1 MNDRTMIKV
10 RCDKELLYIRTI
22 SWQKKSP
29 HRFAIL
35 RSELQKLEQEPNK
48 RVLTSD
54 CGSFASLRLTKGPDG
69 TQILEIRFTWLQ
81 EDGNDKVHGWK
92 EDVRIPYEPF
102 RAFSGAGEDMD
113 GAEWRQLSIPE
124 LVTRRY
130 EFRCRKNLHE
140 VTGCRLLRH
149 KLGKILE
156 QHFQWRGTEK
166 IVLYDDSQ
174 PYSFFFEE
182 YTPYGRGICGAVILH
197 GIEDIAK
204 ALFVIILLRV
214 WQFGS
219 AMVIFLAA
227 LKGVSQDLYEAASI
241 DGAGKWT
248 QFFKITV
255 PIITPVIF
263 YNLITQL
270 CQAFQEFNAP
280 YLVTKGGPN
289 GATTLISMLIYNNAF
304 LRHKMGMASAQAWVL
319 FVIVMTFTAVAF
331 ISQKKWVYYSDE
343 DGR

>member
-22 SWQKKSP
+22 SWEKKSP

-54 CGSFASLRLTKGPDG
+54 CGSFASLRLTKVPDG

-81 EDGNDKVHGWK
+81 EDGNDRVHGWK
-92 EDVRIPYEPF
+92 ENVRLPYEPF
-102 RAFSGAGEDMD
+102 RAFAGAGEDMD
-113 GAEWRQLSIPE
+113 GVEWRQLSIPE

-130 EFRCRKNLHE
+130 EFRCRKNLQE

-204 ALFVIILLRV
+204 AR
-214 WQFGS
+214 
-219 AMVIFLAA
+219 
-227 LKGVSQDLYEAASI
+227 
-241 DGAGKWT
+241 
-248 QFFKITV
+248 
-255 PIITPVIF
+255 
-263 YNLITQL
+263 
-270 CQAFQEFNAP
+270 
-280 YLVTKGGPN
+280 
-289 GATTLISMLIYNNAF
+289 
-304 LRHKMGMASAQAWVL
+304 
-319 FVIVMTFTAVAF
+319 
-331 ISQKKWVYYSDE
+331 YSVHT
-343 DGR
+343 

>member
-54 CGSFASLRLTKGPDG
+54 CGSFASLRLTK
-69 TQILEIRFTWLQ
+69 
-81 EDGNDKVHGWK
+81 
-92 EDVRIPYEPF
+92 
-102 RAFSGAGEDMD
+102 D

-204 ALFVIILLRV
+204 AR
-214 WQFGS
+214 
-219 AMVIFLAA
+219 
-227 LKGVSQDLYEAASI
+227 
-241 DGAGKWT
+241 
-248 QFFKITV
+248 
-255 PIITPVIF
+255 
-263 YNLITQL
+263 
-270 CQAFQEFNAP
+270 
-280 YLVTKGGPN
+280 
-289 GATTLISMLIYNNAF
+289 
-304 LRHKMGMASAQAWVL
+304 
-319 FVIVMTFTAVAF
+319 
-331 ISQKKWVYYSDE
+331 YSVHT
-343 DGR
+343 

>member
-1 MNDRTMIKV
+1 MIKV

-102 RAFSGAGEDMD
+102 RAFSGTGEDMD

-204 ALFVIILLRV
+204 AR
-214 WQFGS
+214 
-219 AMVIFLAA
+219 
-227 LKGVSQDLYEAASI
+227 
-241 DGAGKWT
+241 
-248 QFFKITV
+248 
-255 PIITPVIF
+255 
-263 YNLITQL
+263 
-270 CQAFQEFNAP
+270 
-280 YLVTKGGPN
+280 
-289 GATTLISMLIYNNAF
+289 
-304 LRHKMGMASAQAWVL
+304 
-319 FVIVMTFTAVAF
+319 
-331 ISQKKWVYYSDE
+331 YSVHT
-343 DGR
+343 

>member
-69 TQILEIRFTWLQ
+69 TQILE
-81 EDGNDKVHGWK
+81 
-92 EDVRIPYEPF
+92 
-102 RAFSGAGEDMD
+102 
-113 GAEWRQLSIPE
+113 
-124 LVTRRY
+124 
-130 EFRCRKNLHE
+130 
-140 VTGCRLLRH
+140 
-149 KLGKILE
+149 

-204 ALFVIILLRV
+204 AR
-214 WQFGS
+214 
-219 AMVIFLAA
+219 
-227 LKGVSQDLYEAASI
+227 
-241 DGAGKWT
+241 
-248 QFFKITV
+248 
-255 PIITPVIF
+255 
-263 YNLITQL
+263 
-270 CQAFQEFNAP
+270 
-280 YLVTKGGPN
+280 
-289 GATTLISMLIYNNAF
+289 
-304 LRHKMGMASAQAWVL
+304 
-319 FVIVMTFTAVAF
+319 
-331 ISQKKWVYYSDE
+331 YSVHT
-343 DGR
+343 